1 MESEKNNA
9 ALAAMM
15 AQETAKAVEVV
26 PGMTVE
32 EMTALYFDAT
42 ALREPPYK
50 IYQLNGN
57 GHRYYYRYD
66 EQGEPHFYPSVTTL
80 LKQTMP
86 TSPFLIEWMIKNGT
100 EGATEK
106 RDLAAAYGTFMH
118 AQFERLIINRRYNF
132 DDVPAT
138 LLAYME
144 ENNLPEKFYG
154 DSLTK
159 IRKDVCAFAQFVKDY
174 NVRPLAVEIA
184 LVHPDY
190 NYAGMVDLPC
200 IMTDPKTGKDFGAI
214 VDFKSGRKG
223 FYEEHEIQLHL
234 YKDMW
239 NANFPTLQIYRV
251 FNFAPKDWRGVKPT
265 YNFKEQTESINAN
278 KISGLLSIAKIED
291 SKIDNT
297 FTIISGEMTLDD
309 WNPKTCITSL
319 SLAELIK
326 TKAAIKDDEPEM
338 AGFVPDPAEN
348 VPNNDNSVQKQDE
361 TVFSD
366 GENIP
371 DWLATDD
378 EKAGKAEKQ
387 AKNAPKAPKP
397 INPTSEP
404 QKPEKTDFSQKLLD
418 DEIEL

>member
-1 MESEKNNA
+1 MKNA
-9 ALAAMM
+9 ALSALME
-15 AQETAKAVEVV
+15 QEPAKAMEIA

-32 EMTALYFDAT
+32 EMTALFFDAS

-86 TSPFLIEWMIKNGT
+86 TSPALIDWMIKNGT
-100 EGATEK
+100 EGSTEK

-118 AQFERLIINRRYNF
+118 AQFETLIINRRYNF
-132 DDVPAT
+132 DNVPAV

-144 ENNLPEKFYG
+144 QNNLPEKFYG
-154 DSLTK
+154 DSLNK

-190 NYAGMVDLPC
+190 HYAGALDLPC
-200 IMTDPKTGKDFGAI
+200 LMTDQKTGNDFAGL

-239 NANFPTLQIYRV
+239 NVNFPTLPISRV
-251 FNFAPKDWRGVKPT
+251 FNFSPKDWRGVKPT
-265 YNFKEQTESINAN
+265 YNLKEQTDSPNA
-278 KISGLLSIAKIED
+278 AKIPALLALAAIED
-291 SKIDNT
+291 EKMENT
-297 FTIISGEMTLDD
+297 FTVIAGEMSLDD
-309 WNPKTCITSL
+309 YNVKACITSL
-319 SLAELIK
+319 SLADLIK
-326 TKAAIKDDEPEM
+326 TKATKDDAPET
-338 AGFVPDPAEN
+338 AGFVPEQAETVSKSNSFVSEN
-348 VPNNDNSVQKQDE
+348 VSTDAND
-361 TVFSD
+361 
-366 GENIP
+366 IP
-371 DWLATDD
+371 DWLAPDA
-378 EKAGKAEKQ
+378 EKAEKAEKQ
-387 AKNAPKAPKP
+387 AKRGRKASKP
-397 INPTSEP
+397 INPTPEP
-404 QKPEKTDFSQKLLD
+404 EKPAKTDFSQKLLN

>member
-1 MESEKNNA
+1 MESEMKNA
-9 ALAAMM
+9 ALSALME
-15 AQETAKAVEVV
+15 QEPAKAMEIA

-32 EMTALYFDAT
+32 EMTALFFDAS

-100 EGATEK
+100 EGSTEK

-118 AQFERLIINRRYNF
+118 AQFETLIINRRYNF
-132 DDVPAT
+132 DNVPGV

-144 ENNLPEKFYG
+144 QNNLPEKFYG

-190 NYAGMVDLPC
+190 HYAGMVDLPC
-200 IMTDPKTGKDFGAI
+200 VMTDPKTDETFPAI

-223 FYEEHEIQLHL
+223 FYEEHEIQLHW
-234 YKDMW
+234 YKDIW
-239 NANFPTLQIYRV
+239 NVNFPALPISRV
-251 FNFAPKDWRGVKPT
+251 FNFSP
-265 YNFKEQTESINAN
+265 
-278 KISGLLSIAKIED
+278 
-291 SKIDNT
+291 
-297 FTIISGEMTLDD
+297 
-309 WNPKTCITSL
+309 
-319 SLAELIK
+319 
-326 TKAAIKDDEPEM
+326 
-338 AGFVPDPAEN
+338 
-348 VPNNDNSVQKQDE
+348 
-361 TVFSD
+361 
-366 GENIP
+366 
-371 DWLATDD
+371 
-378 EKAGKAEKQ
+378 
-387 AKNAPKAPKP
+387 
-397 INPTSEP
+397 
-404 QKPEKTDFSQKLLD
+404 
-418 DEIEL
+418 

>member
-1 MESEKNNA
+1 MESEMKNA
-9 ALAAMM
+9 ALSALME
-15 AQETAKAVEVV
+15 QEPAKAMEIA

-32 EMTALYFDAT
+32 EMTALFFDAS
-42 ALREPPYK
+42 ALREPPYR

-100 EGATEK
+100 EGSTEK

-118 AQFERLIINRRYNF
+118 AQFETLIINRRYNF
-132 DDVPAT
+132 DNVPSA

-144 ENNLPEKFYG
+144 QNNLPEKFYG

-190 NYAGMVDLPC
+190 HYAGMVDLPC
-200 IMTDPKTGKDFGAI
+200 VMTDPKTGETFPAI

-239 NANFPTLQIYRV
+239 NVNFPALPVSRV
-251 FNFAPKDWRGVKPT
+251 FNFSPKDWRGVKPT
-265 YNFKEQTESINAN
+265 YNLKEQTDSPNA
-278 KISGLLSIAKIED
+278 AKIPALLELAAIED
-291 SKIDNT
+291 EKIDNT
-297 FTIISGEMTLDD
+297 FTVIAGEMSLDD
-309 WNPKTCITSL
+309 YNPKTCITSL

-326 TKAAIKDDEPEM
+326 TKAAKNDAPEND
-338 AGFVPDPAEN
+338 GFVPEQAES
-348 VPNNDNSVQKQDE
+348 VPNNGVSVPKQAESVPSDADNVP
-361 TVFSD
+361 
-366 GENIP
+366 G
-371 DWLATDD
+371 WLATDA
-378 EKAGKAEKQ
+378 EKAEKAEKQ
-387 AKNAPKAPKP
+387 AKRGRKASKP
-397 INPTSEP
+397 INTTSEP
-404 QKPEKTDFSQKLLD
+404 EKPVKTDFSQKLLN

>member
-1 MESEKNNA
+1 MESEMKNA
-9 ALAAMM
+9 ALSALME
-15 AQETAKAVEVV
+15 QEPAKAMEIA

-32 EMTALYFDAT
+32 EMTALFFDAS

-100 EGATEK
+100 EGSTEK

-118 AQFERLIINRRYNF
+118 AQFETLIINRRYNF
-132 DDVPAT
+132 DNVPGV

-144 ENNLPEKFYG
+144 QNNLPEKFYG

-184 LVHPDY
+184 LVHPDCH
-190 NYAGMVDLPC
+190 YAGMVDLPC
-200 IMTDPKTGKDFGAI
+200 VMTDPKTGETFPAI

-234 YKDMW
+234 YKEMW
-239 NANFPTLQIYRV
+239 NVNFPALPVSRV
-251 FNFAPKDWRGVKPT
+251 FNFSPKDWRGMKPT
-265 YNFKEQTESINAN
+265 YNLKEQTDSPNA
-278 KISGLLSIAKIED
+278 AKIPALLALAAIED
-291 SKIDNT
+291 EKMDNT
-297 FTIISGEMTLDD
+297 FTVIAGEMSLDD
-309 WNPKTCITSL
+309 YNPKACITSL
-319 SLAELIK
+319 SLADLIK
-326 TKAAIKDDEPEM
+326 TKATKDDAPET
-338 AGFVPDPAEN
+338 AGFVPEQAESVPNNGVSVPKQAEN
-348 VPNNDNSVQKQDE
+348 VPMDANDV
-361 TVFSD
+361 
-366 GENIP
+366 P
-371 DWLATDD
+371 DWLATDT
-378 EKAGKAEKQ
+378 EKAEKQ
-387 AKNAPKAPKP
+387 AKRGRKVSKP
-397 INPTSEP
+397 INPTPEP
-404 QKPEKTDFSQKLLD
+404 EKPVKTDFSQKLLN